1 MCFFYRSPCEQKY
14 TTGCMSICDNL
25 DNAIDQLD
33 TCSGVGCSQTKIPS
47 GLKNQTLNLR
57 TFNNHTDVWDFNPCS
72 YALLVQEGEFN
83 FNNTSFQE
91 LNDTTRLSAILD
103 WEIGDELHML
113 VPARFRREPIPP
125 RWLRR

>member
-33 TCSGVGCSQTKIPS
+33 TSSGVGCSQTKIPS

-57 TFNNHTDVWDFNPCS
+57 TFNNHADVWDFNPCT
-72 YALLVQEGEFN
+72 YALLVQEA
-83 FNNTSFQE
+83 NNESTFACKA
-91 LNDTTRLSAILD
+91 NTPAM
-103 WEIGDELHML
+103 IGLQVTHDG
-113 VPARFRREPIPP
+113 ACQ
-125 RWLRR
+125 